1 MDEIIKEMETLIL
14 AETSEGVNTYSQEIL
29 DAMRLD
35 DVHYYETMG
44 K

>member
-14 AETSEGVNTYSQEIL
+14 AETSEEGYSQEVL

-35 DVHYYETMG
+35 DVHYYETLG

>member
-14 AETSEGVNTYSQEIL
+14 AETSEGKGYSQEIL

-35 DVHYYETMG
+35 DVRYFETLG

>member
-1 MDEIIKEMETLIL
+1 MEEVIEKMKTLIL
-14 AETSEGVNTYSQEIL
+14 AETSEGEGYSQEIL

-35 DVHYYETMG
+35 DVRYFETLG

>member
-1 MDEIIKEMETLIL
+1 MEEIIERIKVLVL
-14 AETSEGVNTYSQEIL
+14 AETSEDKGYSQEIL

-35 DVHYYETMG
+35 DVHYFETLG

>member
-1 MDEIIKEMETLIL
+1 MEEVIEKMKTLIL
-14 AETSEGVNTYSQEIL
+14 AETSEGESTYSQEIL

-35 DVHYYETMG
+35 DVHYYETLG